1 MVGIIFLSSFCWC
14 YIHCIL
20 LT

>member
-1 MVGIIFLSSFCWC
+1 MVGIIFLSSFRWC
-14 YIHCIL
+14 YIHCIF